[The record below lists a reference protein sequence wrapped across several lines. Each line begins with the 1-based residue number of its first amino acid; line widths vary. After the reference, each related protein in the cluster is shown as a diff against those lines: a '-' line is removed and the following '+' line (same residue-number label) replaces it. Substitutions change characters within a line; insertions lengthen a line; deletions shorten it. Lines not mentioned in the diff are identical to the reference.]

1 MISYDSDKF
10 WISIVQKQL
19 KERGFANVE
28 MRFLAQ
34 SVIDEVKNGT
44 AQKSDVASAVGEADI
59 IIIDHNPNVL
69 RREAVAQYALNQ
81 LRSTQLIV
89 LDNPEWNPLAWKLLE
104 DSMLGDFVG
113 LRKRPY
119 PDLIAANQRA
129 VAFNTG
135 TSMYFQY
142 PGFKSSRRYPKSP
155 SHCTGHWVLGGR
167 KKRKAKPR
175 PKRPRT
181 SRWHGRMESCSARQA
196 GSCGAQVTK
205 QECCDNHLA
214 TDSSSS
220 QPRA

>member
-1 MISYDSDKF
+1 
-10 WISIVQKQL
+10 VQKQL

-142 PGFKSSRRYPKSP
+142 PGLQKLQALPKKSFPLHWPLGTGWEEKKKSQA
-155 SHCTGHWVLGGR
+155 
-167 KKRKAKPR
+167 KAEEAKN
-175 PKRPRT
+175 K
-181 SRWHGRMESCSARQA
+181 SMAWQDGE
-196 GSCGAQVTK
+196 
-205 QECCDNHLA
+205 L
-214 TDSSSS
+214 
-220 QPRA
+220 